1 MPLTIRER
9 ARLGQA
15 RERDRYSPVPPY
27 QYSCR
32 SSLTAIAQVV
42 DAARATDAEGERAM
56 INLGNIMF
64 RGHDAHD
71 DMLKDGIDT
80 VHAAV
85 DTPSAVKTILADQGD
100 AAPADDRGITE
111 RLRRAR
117 VGIEAAGASARGLDS
132 GRAG

>member
-1 MPLTIRER
+1 
-9 ARLGQA
+9 
-15 RERDRYSPVPPY
+15 
-27 QYSCR
+27 
-32 SSLTAIAQVV
+32 
-42 DAARATDAEGERAM
+42 M